1 MTAKKVALALPADY
15 PSRPLTLRMTDIGP
29 VETRFATIATPDE
42 PFLFRSGESLDH
54 ARIAYE
60 TYGEL
65 NEDRSNAI
73 LLFHAFSGS
82 QHAAGT
88 NPGVAGSEF
97 WTPEC
102 EGGWWSPFIGPGK
115 ALDTDRYHVVCAN
128 YLGGCY
134 GSTGPASVDP
144 ATGRRY
150 GAAFPRVAVADI
162 VRSQARLLDQLGI
175 ERLLAVVGPSTG
187 GLGATTFATA
197 YPDRVRLVVSIASGV
212 RTTVLNRI
220 ILLEQILAIENDPN
234 FRGGDYYGGAPPDTG
249 LSLARMISHKTF
261 VHLDAIERRASKDV
275 IQPGDRFSW
284 YQAHDHVESY
294 MLHQGRKFTDR
305 FDANTYLR
313 ICEAWSRYDPVRE
326 GGAVDAS
333 ELFGR
338 SREAGHQY
346 LVFSIDEDYCFY
358 PEEQAALVDH
368 LKRAEVPHLY
378 FTVHSEK
385 GHDSFLLEPDL
396 YTPHIQVMLDN
407 AAKAAACD
415 TASRDRQ
422 R

>member
-1 MTAKKVALALPADY
+1 
-15 PSRPLTLRMTDIGP
+15 MTDIGP
-29 VETRFATIATPDE
+29 VETRFETIATPEE
-42 PFLFRSGESLDH
+42 PFFFRSGESLDH
-54 ARIAYE
+54 VQIAYE

-65 NEDRSNAI
+65 NEDRSNAV

-82 QHAAGT
+82 QHAAGH
-88 NPGVAGSEF
+88 NPWVEGNEF
-97 WTPEC
+97 WTQEC
-102 EGGWWSPFIGPGK
+102 VSGWWDPFIGPGK
-115 ALDTDRYHVVCAN
+115 ALDTDRYCVVCAN

-134 GSTGPASVDP
+134 GSTGPASLHP
-144 ATGRRY
+144 ATGQPY
-150 GAAFPRVAVADI
+150 GSAFPHVTIADI
-162 VRSQARLLDQLGI
+162 VRSQAMLLDRLGI

-187 GLGATTFATA
+187 GLGATTFATTC
-197 YPDRVRLVVSIASGV
+197 PERVRLVISIASGV
-212 RTTVLNRI
+212 KTTVLNRI
-220 ILLEQILAIENDPN
+220 ILLEQILAIENDPS
-234 FRGGDYYGGAPPDTG
+234 FRGGDYYGSGAPETG

-275 IQPGDRFSW
+275 IHPGDRFSW

-294 MLHQGRKFTDR
+294 MLHQGKKFTDR

-326 GGAVDAS
+326 GGAKDAS
-333 ELFGR
+333 DLFAR

-358 PEEQAALVDH
+358 PEEQAALVEH
-368 LKRAEVPHLY
+368 LKLASVPHLY

-396 YTPHIQVMLDN
+396 YTPHIQVMLGN
-407 AAKAAACD
+407 ATKALAAG
-415 TASRDRQ
+415 
-422 R
+422 

>member
-1 MTAKKVALALPADY
+1 
-15 PSRPLTLRMTDIGP
+15 MTDIGP
-29 VETRFATIATPDE
+29 IETRFETLATPEE

-54 ARIAYE
+54 VQIAYE
-60 TYGEL
+60 IYGEL

-82 QHAAGT
+82 QHAAGS
-88 NPGVAGSEF
+88 NPWVEGNEF
-97 WTPEC
+97 WTQEC
-102 EGGWWSPFIGPGK
+102 VDGWWNPFIGPGK
-115 ALDTDRYHVVCAN
+115 ALDTNLYCIVCAN

-134 GSTGPASVDP
+134 GSTGPSSIDP
-144 ATGRRY
+144 ATGKLY
-150 GAAFPRVAVADI
+150 GSAFPHVTVADI
-162 VRSQARLLDQLGI
+162 VRSQAMLLDRLGI

-187 GLGATTFATA
+187 GLGATTFATT
-197 YPDRVRLVVSIASGV
+197 YPERVHLVVSIASGV
-212 RTTVLNRI
+212 KTTVLNRI
-220 ILLEQILAIENDPN
+220 ILLEQILAIENDPS
-234 FRGGDYYGGAPPDTG
+234 FRGGDYYGSGAPETG

-294 MLHQGRKFTDR
+294 MLHQGKKFTDR

-326 GGAVDAS
+326 GGARDAAD
-333 ELFGR
+333 LFAR

-358 PEEQAALVDH
+358 PEEQAALVEL
-368 LKRAEVPHLY
+368 LKQASVPHLY

-396 YTPHIQVMLDN
+396 YAPHIQVMLGN
-407 AAKAAACD
+407 ATKALAP
-415 TASRDRQ
+415 
-422 R
+422 

>member
-1 MTAKKVALALPADY
+1 MWVSLSTPKPWM
-15 PSRPLTLRMTDIGP
+15 SEIGS
-29 VETRFATIATPDE
+29 VETRFEILATRDE
-42 PFLFRSGESLDH
+42 PFVFRSGESLDH
-54 ARIAYE
+54 VEIAYE

-88 NPGVAGSEF
+88 NRWVKENEF
-97 WTPEC
+97 WTQEC
-102 EGGWWSPFIGPGK
+102 VPGWWDPFIGPGK
-115 ALDTDRYHVVCAN
+115 ALDTTRYHVICAN

-134 GSTGPASVDP
+134 GSTGPSSMNP
-144 ATGRRY
+144 ATGKRY
-150 GAAFPRVAVADI
+150 ASSFPHVSVSDI
-162 VRSQARLLDQLGI
+162 VRSQAMLLDRLGI

-187 GLGATTFATA
+187 GLGATTFATT
-197 YPDRVRLVVSIASGV
+197 YPERTRLVISIASGV
-212 RTTVLNRI
+212 KTTVLNRI
-220 ILLEQILAIENDPN
+220 ILLEQILAIENDPS
-234 FRGGDYYGGAPPDTG
+234 FRAGDYYESGAPETG

-261 VHLDAIERRASKDV
+261 VHLDAIERRASHDV
-275 IQPGDRFSW
+275 IQPGDRFAW

-294 MLHQGRKFTDR
+294 MLHQGKKFTDR

-313 ICEAWSRYDPVRE
+313 ICEAWSRYDPVGE
-326 GGAVDAS
+326 GGARDAAD
-333 ELFGR
+333 LFGR

-358 PEEQAALVDH
+358 PEEQAALVEH
-368 LKRAEVPHLY
+368 LKGASVPHLY

-396 YTPHIQVMLDN
+396 YTPHIQVMLHN
-407 AAKAAACD
+407 ATKALVAE
-415 TASRDRQ
+415 
-422 R
+422 